1 MNSMVHF
8 LPSGHEVLEVNNLAE
23 NLHLGLL
30 VNLLLAHRTSDLAGS
45 LFNTA
50 DNSMGELVLIG
61 SSLVDL
67 DEDSLL
73 TSVLAIKN
81 DNNLSG
87 LKTLDHPK
95 IKMATSKSTLLNC
108 HLSRNLCRYTPMKN
122 HQKRTSGEHRKNRP
136 KFWQILIGG
145 SGVSFLN
152 LPYFSRFVQRNRM

>member
-1 MNSMVHF
+1 MVHF

-45 LFNTA
+45 LFNTT

-67 DEDSLL
+67 DENSLL
-73 TSVLAIKN
+73 TSVLSIKN

-87 LKTLDHPK
+87 LKTLDH
-95 IKMATSKSTLLNC
+95 LFN
-108 HLSRNLCRYTPMKN
+108 
-122 HQKRTSGEHRKNRP
+122 
-136 KFWQILIGG
+136 
-145 SGVSFLN
+145 
-152 LPYFSRFVQRNRM
+152 